1 MKALSS
7 STFKRV
13 ATGLLVVAVILA
25 VSALGIHALIHGQD
39 DASGGGQCQIC
50 HLSHVSAPV
59 PAAATCLQA
68 SVTLSRYSPPT
79 VPFSHVATIF
89 EHSSPRAPPV

>member
-7 STFKRV
+7 STFKR
-13 ATGLLVVAVILA
+13 AAAGLLVVALILA

-59 PAAATCLQA
+59 PAAATCLGPVA
-68 SVTLSRYSPPT
+68 FSRY
-79 VPFSHVATIF
+79 A
-89 EHSSPRAPPV
+89 APPVTVSDLATICEHKSPRGPPV